1 MQEPKAPGRI
11 PDVAVM
17 VLTERELEVLRTWG
31 AAYRSF
37 VADYFRQLPGP
48 ESRGLMERIVG
59 ELRKINPD
67 KEEE

>member
-1 MQEPKAPGRI
+1 MQEPKAHGRI

-48 ESRGLMERIVG
+48 ESRGLMERIAG
-59 ELRKINPD
+59 ELRKINLQ
-67 KEEE
+67 EEEE

>member
-1 MQEPKAPGRI
+1 MHESKTPG
-11 PDVAVM
+11 VAVM
-17 VLTERELEVLRTWG
+17 VLTERELEVLKTWG

>member
-1 MQEPKAPGRI
+1 MHEGKTPG
-11 PDVAVM
+11 VAVM
-17 VLTERELEVLRTWG
+17 VLTERELEVLKTWG